1 MQLRT
6 KLVAIGIVVTLIP
19 LLIILIAVFNQN
31 RQAALVGER
40 ESLQLAYADLG
51 HIVDNLYTLAESHQE
66 VTHKNIDA
74 ALKVAREQIDRAGR
88 VAVAAETIS
97 WKATNQTSNQV
108 QEIKPAQTDGRRP
121 VARPGY

>member
-19 LLIILIAVFNQN
+19 LLIILITVFNQN

-51 HIVDNLYTLAESHQE
+51 HIVDNLYTLA
-66 VTHKNIDA
+66 
-74 ALKVAREQIDRAGR
+74 
-88 VAVAAETIS
+88 
-97 WKATNQTSNQV
+97 
-108 QEIKPAQTDGRRP
+108 
-121 VARPGY
+121 